1 MSRTIASTS
10 PWIGAA
16 WSRCCW
22 PSAVPCAVAP
32 CRRPSPAR
40 PRASSSS
47 TAWSARPTAST
58 TTCRCSCFCRA
69 APAARAHVRSRPQ
82 ATVGLRK
89 PSNTSAWSCPTSAA
103 RGAVAAW
110 MGVRSRLWVSAQR
123 QLAPMP
129 RARRRT
135 TSSVTSPA
143 LSCAILSTCAWWAL
157 AASRGSRSAR
167 ATVAF

>member
-1 MSRTIASTS
+1 MSRITVSTS
-10 PWIGAA
+10 PSIGAA
-16 WSRCCW
+16 WIPCSW
-22 PSAVPCAVAP
+22 PSAAPCAAAP

-69 APAARAHVRSRPQ
+69 APAARARVHCRPRVTDGSR
-82 ATVGLRK
+82 R
-89 PSNTSAWSCPTSAA
+89 PSSISAWSCPTSAA
-103 RGAVAAW
+103 RGAAAAW
-110 MGVRSRLWVSAQR
+110 TDARSRLWASARR
-123 QLAPMP
+123 QPALMR

-135 TSSVTSPA
+135 SSSATSPA

-167 ATVAF
+167 ATAAF